1 MNSNELV
8 VVAPVADSADTPAEH
23 RSFSRGGVSDLV
35 KAVVAYVVT
44 YGALLALVLPQGEA
58 ALRDV

>member
-1 MNSNELV
+1 MHSNEFV

-35 KAVVAYVVT
+35 KAVVAYGVT
-44 YGALLALVLPQGEA
+44 DGALLALVLPQGEA